1 MMKDIDMADVQ
12 DLYNDLSENRILD
25 EDSSSIYQSISSI
38 NPQESQDSIKN
49 DVNEIKKP
57 GRKRDRDTQIL
68 SMFFTRKS
76 KAGTPPKKEYLRC
89 KLIRGH
95 KRANRQIK
103 DGVHPS
109 KTIHKFDLANGK
121 ARDIWHTLQLHFF
134 KNRYV
139 LETES
144 LTESGPTTD
153 GKKKRGK
160 EIIDKSTQKSF
171 NTEYVKRYFLN
182 EATKISFYYYVELI
196 FADMNPDVLC
206 DKFDFFCCKP
216 LDHDASCTEKW
227 TSLKIYLQKLM
238 FEDLKLEPW
247 RPEGESP
254 LGGINGIPHNDL
266 CMFNEELERVDIE
279 KLEEI
284 DLEDLIDSN
293 MNYDWGDQEI

>member
-1 MMKDIDMADVQ
+1 MMMQDINMTDVQ
-12 DLYNDLSENRILD
+12 DLYNDLSESRILD

-38 NPQESQDSIKN
+38 NPQESQESTKN
-49 DVNEIKKP
+49 DANEIKKP

-103 DGVHPS
+103 DGVHPN

-134 KNRYV
+134 KNRDV
-139 LETES
+139 LEIES

-160 EIIDKSTQKSF
+160 EIIDKGTQKSF

-196 FADMNPDVLC
+196 FADMNPEILC

-216 LDHDASCTEKW
+216 PHHDASCTEK
-227 TSLKIYLQKLM
+227 
-238 FEDLKLEPW
+238 
-247 RPEGESP
+247 
-254 LGGINGIPHNDL
+254 
-266 CMFNEELERVDIE
+266 
-279 KLEEI
+279 
-284 DLEDLIDSN
+284 
-293 MNYDWGDQEI
+293 